1 MNRFNWTYVD
11 INGSAHNVGVMHGAE
26 SGNLL
31 IYCDS
36 NIIHIRFKIFDTTSL
51 SFFIEE
57 ELCVLSIEKQGDN
70 FLYGFTIDRE
80 ADTPLNRR
88 RKLID
93 KKHFKQTMM
102 VASIF
107 AAFMISFIAGLLI
120 ANQDDDLQAIRKTE
134 TNAKVFLTNYDGG
147 SKFTYQF
154 VANGKP
160 QKVEKNINVHSLIS
174 ENGMPIE
181 DGDEFTIRY
190 TTNDPKKNIIDYN
203 KPTPQQIIKYHYRAM
218 AKYQALHPL
227 KSRNYCGCVIDL
239 AYDMKGIDG
248 LASLYFQEAD
258 YAENPR
264 HNQNSYQKLID
275 DPVFKE
281 KLNTK
286 CDF

>member
-36 NIIHIRFKIFDTTSL
+36 NIIHIRFKIFDSTSL

-70 FLYGFTIDRE
+70 FLYGFTIDKE

-102 VASIF
+102 VASVF
-107 AAFMISFIAGLLI
+107 VAFMISFVAGLLI
-120 ANQDDDLQAIRKTE
+120 SNKQDDLQAMRRTE

-160 QKVEKNINVHSLIS
+160 HKVEKKINTQSLIS

-181 DGDEFTIRY
+181 DGDEFALRY
-190 TTNDPKKNIIDYN
+190 TTNDPKKNILDYN
-203 KPTPQQIIKYHYRAM
+203 KPTPKQINKYHDRAM
-218 AKYQALHPL
+218 AKYQSLHPE
-227 KSRNYCGCVIDL
+227 KDQAYCGCVIDL
-239 AYDMKGIDG
+239 AYDLKGIDG
-248 LASLYFQEAD
+248 LANLYFQQAKLS
-258 YAENPR
+258 ENPR
-264 HNQNSYQKLID
+264 HNENTYLKLIN

-281 KLNTK
+281 KLKNK
-286 CDF
+286 CDK

>member
-1 MNRFNWTYVD
+1 LNRFNWTYVD
-11 INGSAHNVGVMHGAE
+11 INGAAHNVGVMHGPE

-57 ELCVLSIEKQGDN
+57 ELCVLSIEKQEDN
-70 FLYGFTIDRE
+70 FLYGFTIDRK

-93 KKHFKQTMM
+93 KKHLKQTMM
-102 VASIF
+102 VASVF
-107 AAFMISFIAGLLI
+107 VAFMVSFVAGLLV
-120 ANQDDDLQAIRKTE
+120 ANKQDDLKAMRRTE

-160 QKVEKNINVHSLIS
+160 HKIEKTFNVHSLIS

-181 DGDEFTIRY
+181 NGDEFMIRY
-190 TTNDPKKNIIDYN
+190 TNSNPKKHSIDYN
-203 KPTPQQIIKYHYRAM
+203 KPTPQQITKYHDRALLKYRS
-218 AKYQALHPL
+218 LHPE
-227 KSRNYCGCVIDL
+227 KKAEYCECFIGL
-239 AYDMKGIDG
+239 AYDLEGIDG
-248 LASLYFQEAD
+248 LANLYFQETKVS
-258 YAENPR
+258 ENPR
-264 HNQNSYQKLID
+264 HNQKSYQKLVND
-275 DPVFKE
+275 LVFKE
-281 KLNTK
+281 KLKTK
-286 CDF
+286 CDK

>member
-11 INGSAHNVGVMHGAE
+11 INGSPHNVGVMHGAE

-36 NIIHIRFKIFDTTSL
+36 NIIHIRFKIFDSTSL

-57 ELCVLSIEKQGDN
+57 ELCELSIEKQGDN

-102 VASIF
+102 VASVF
-107 AAFMISFIAGLLI
+107 VAFMVSFIAGLLI
-120 ANQDDDLQAIRKTE
+120 ANQDDDLQAIRRTE

-181 DGDEFTIRY
+181 DGDEFMLRY
-190 TTNDPKKNIIDYN
+190 TTSDPKKNIIDYN
-203 KPTPQQIIKYHYRAM
+203 KPTPQQIIKYHDRAM
-218 AKYQALHPL
+218 AKYQALHPF
-227 KSRNYCGCVIDL
+227 KSVNYCGCVIDL
-239 AYDMKGIDG
+239 AYDTKGIDG
-248 LASLYFQEAD
+248 LASVYFQEAD
-258 YAENPR
+258 YAKNPR
-264 HNQNSYQKLID
+264 HNKNTYQKLMD
-275 DPVFKE
+275 DPNFKAML
-281 KLNTK
+281 KTK
-286 CDF
+286 CDY